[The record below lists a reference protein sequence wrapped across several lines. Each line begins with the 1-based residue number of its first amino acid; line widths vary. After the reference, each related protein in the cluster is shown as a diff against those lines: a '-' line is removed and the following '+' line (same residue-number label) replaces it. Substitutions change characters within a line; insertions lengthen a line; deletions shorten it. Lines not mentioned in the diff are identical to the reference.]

1 MAKYHVA
8 HSCGHATEH
17 NLFGPYE
24 GRRRRIEELTGNPC
38 PDCREAKRN
47 EANATANAA
56 AAKAA
61 QEAGLPELLG
71 SEKQVTW
78 AESLRMKVIA
88 EAEAAIART
97 ATTPERKAQVAP
109 LLAGLKAQDK
119 AAWWIDR
126 RSKSGI
132 ELLKEMAR

>member
-1 MAKYHVA
+1 MAKHTIA
-8 HSCGHATEH
+8 HTCGHEVEH

-24 GRRRRIEELTGNPC
+24 GRRRRIEELAGNPC
-38 PDCREAKRN
+38 PACAQAKRA
-47 EANATANAA
+47 EANATTNAV

-61 QEAGLPELLG
+61 SEAGLPELLG
-71 SEKQVTW
+71 SEKQIAW
-78 AESLRMKVIA
+78 AESIRVKVIA

-109 LLAGLKAQDK
+109 LLAKLTAQTE

-126 RSKSGI
+126 RNKSGI